1 MNLWKDIE
9 TGPRPPAEIFVV
21 VEIPKGSRNKYEY
34 SKEWNAIH
42 LDRVLYSPL
51 HYPGEYGLIP
61 RTYYDDDD
69 PFDAIVIMDE
79 PTYPGCIIDARPIA
93 LLKMLDSG
101 EADDK
106 VLCVPI
112 NDPKYAEYTDIND
125 VQNHFLKEVA
135 HFFEVYKRLEGKETT
150 ILGWEGADAA
160 KERIQYSMDLFK
172 RVIEV

>member
-1 MNLWKDIE
+1 VNLWKDIE
-9 TGPRPPAEIFVV
+9 TGPRPPEEVFVV

-61 RTYYDDDD
+61 RTYYDDND
-69 PFDAIVIMDE
+69 PLDAIVIMDE

-93 LLKMLDSG
+93 LLRMLDSG

-112 NDPKYAEYTDIND
+112 NDPKYAEYRDLSD
-125 VQNHFLKEVA
+125 VQSHFLKEVA

-150 ILGWEGADAA
+150 VIGWEGADAA
-160 KERIQYSMDLFK
+160 KERIQYSMNLFK
-172 RVIEV
+172 RVIDV

>member
-9 TGPRPPAEIFVV
+9 TGPRPPEEVFVV

-61 RTYYDDDD
+61 RTYYDDND
-69 PFDAIVIMDE
+69 PLDAIVTMDE

-93 LLKMLDSG
+93 LLRMLDSG

-112 NDPKYAEYTDIND
+112 NDPKYAEYRDLSD
-125 VQNHFLKEVA
+125 VQSHFLKEVA

-150 ILGWEGADAA
+150 VVGWEGADAA
-160 KERIQYSMDLFK
+160 KERI
-172 RVIEV
+172 

>member
-9 TGPRPPAEIFVV
+9 TGPLPPDEIFVV

-34 SKEWNAIH
+34 NKDWNAIH

-61 RTYYDDDD
+61 QTYYDDND
-69 PFDAIVIMDE
+69 PLDAIIIMDE
-79 PTYPGCIIDARPIA
+79 PTYPGCIIDARPIG

-101 EADDK
+101 DADDK
-106 VLCVPI
+106 VLCVPL
-112 NDPKYAEYTDIND
+112 NDPKYAEYKDLDD
-125 VQNHFLKEVA
+125 VPSHFLKETA

-150 ILGWEGADAA
+150 IIGWEGADAA
-160 KERIQYSMDLFK
+160 KRRIQYAIALYRKVMN
-172 RVIEV
+172 V